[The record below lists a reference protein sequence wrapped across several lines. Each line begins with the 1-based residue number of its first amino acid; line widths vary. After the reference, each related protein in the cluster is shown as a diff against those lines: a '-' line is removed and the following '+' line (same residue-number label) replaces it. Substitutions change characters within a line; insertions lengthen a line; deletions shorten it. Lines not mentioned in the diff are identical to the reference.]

1 MSARQYDVLPE
12 TPNVR
17 PYLERL
23 DARPAKQRA
32 YDG

>member
-12 TPNVR
+12 STVIAA
-17 PYLERL
+17 YLERL

-32 YDG
+32 FDD